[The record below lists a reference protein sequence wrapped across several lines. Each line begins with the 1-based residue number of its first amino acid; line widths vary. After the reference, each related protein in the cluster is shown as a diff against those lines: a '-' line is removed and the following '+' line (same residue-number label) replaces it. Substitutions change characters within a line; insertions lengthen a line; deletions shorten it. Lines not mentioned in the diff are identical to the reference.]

1 MWRPSPWSHACC
13 VVARWHSIAGRRPST
28 PAVAIHCLLSHTVAP
43 YAIANPC
50 RFLPP
55 QAMLML
61 LPRIP
66 HTPSLS
72 LPRQAM
78 LTLLPWIV
86 LLGASVELPAAVLL
100 RDGCDQMEDFTYRT
114 LTTAGEE
121 EPALLRAR
129 EPVYGF
135 MTGCVESDPM
145 VTYLRRTRTPALARA
160 LR

>member
-1 MWRPSPWSHACC
+1 
-13 VVARWHSIAGRRPST
+13 
-28 PAVAIHCLLSHTVAP
+28 
-43 YAIANPC
+43 
-50 RFLPP
+50 
-55 QAMLML
+55 MLM
-61 LPRIP
+61 PRIP

-145 VTYLRRTRTPALARA
+145 VTYLREPRP
-160 LR
+160 

>member
-1 MWRPSPWSHACC
+1 
-13 VVARWHSIAGRRPST
+13 
-28 PAVAIHCLLSHTVAP
+28 
-43 YAIANPC
+43 
-50 RFLPP
+50 
-55 QAMLML
+55 
-61 LPRIP
+61 
-66 HTPSLS
+66 
-72 LPRQAM
+72 M

-145 VTYLRRTRTPALARA
+145 VTYLLPNPNPSPSPSPKMSERCNIATSSSVERA
-160 LR
+160 SPSNAGPSAAAADAPLKLRPRIAWFDSEVVTTIERLRSSVDSESK

>member
-1 MWRPSPWSHACC
+1 MH
-13 VVARWHSIAGRRPST
+13 
-28 PAVAIHCLLSHTVAP
+28 
-43 YAIANPC
+43 
-50 RFLPP
+50 
-55 QAMLML
+55 MLM
-61 LPRIP
+61 PRIP

-121 EPALLRAR
+121 QPALLRAR
-129 EPVYGF
+129 EPVYGY

-145 VTYLRRTRTPALARA
+145 VTYLPPNPNPGARA

>member
-28 PAVAIHCLLSHTVAP
+28 PAVAVPAYYSTLWL
-43 YAIANPC
+43 
-50 RFLPP
+50 
-55 QAMLML
+55 
-61 LPRIP
+61 

-145 VTYLRRTRTPALARA
+145 VTFLPPKTRP
-160 LR
+160 

>member
-1 MWRPSPWSHACC
+1 
-13 VVARWHSIAGRRPST
+13 
-28 PAVAIHCLLSHTVAP
+28 
-43 YAIANPC
+43 
-50 RFLPP
+50 
-55 QAMLML
+55 MLML
-61 LPRIP
+61 LPWIP
-66 HTPSLS
+66 HTPSLA
-72 LPRQAM
+72 LPQQAM